1 MERIERSQQQRT
13 TTMGQ
18 LTGPDRTSR
27 AGGNLN
33 FNGGNGNGSGTGNT
47 GGNTGGSQGSNS
59 GSGSGA
65 TQPWLTPNGV
75 IVTPKDDPKHKPL
88 EHLIPDVTP
97 PPPTTQND
105 LTPIV
110 AGPITE
116 PRRIP
121 LQQQALGGSFPTQA
135 GITGYSGVFIP

>member
-1 MERIERSQQQRT
+1 
-13 TTMGQ
+13 MGQ
-18 LTGPDRTSR
+18 LTGPDRTDR
-27 AGGNLN
+27 ASGNLN
-33 FNGGNGNGSGTGNT
+33 FNGGNGNGSGTGNA
-47 GGNTGGSQGSNS
+47 GGNSGGSQGSNS
-59 GSGSGA
+59 GSGSGT

-75 IVTPKDDPKHKPL
+75 IVTPKDNPKHQKL
-88 EHLIPDVTP
+88 DLIPDVSHP
-97 PPPTTQND
+97 VNSQPQD